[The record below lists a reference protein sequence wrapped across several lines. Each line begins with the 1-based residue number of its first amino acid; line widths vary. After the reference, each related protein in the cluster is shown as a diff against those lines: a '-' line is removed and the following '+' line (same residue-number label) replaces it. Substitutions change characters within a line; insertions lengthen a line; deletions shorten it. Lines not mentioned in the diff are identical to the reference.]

1 MKRMLLARAVL
12 IGYTACL
19 MGSLSDGPASAVLSV
34 CRAGM
39 PPRHDDKRWFRGVG
53 LMVAALA
60 FLLQVVSWAW
70 APAQAAAFVNGQ
82 DGEILICTGDG
93 LVKFTPDGQG
103 DSGDDNAASGHG
115 CPLCPLVGG
124 LALPPQ
130 PPLQA
135 VPVRIIRLQA
145 AALPGAQIAA
155 GWFLA
160 TLQARAPPPIG

>member
-1 MKRMLLARAVL
+1 
-12 IGYTACL
+12 
-19 MGSLSDGPASAVLSV
+19 
-34 CRAGM
+34 M
-39 PPRHDDKRWFRGVG
+39 PPRHDHKRRFRCAG

-70 APAQAAAFVNGQ
+70 APAQAAVNGR
-82 DGEILICTGDG
+82 DGEILICTADG
-93 LVKFTPDGQG
+93 LVKFTPDGEG
-103 DSGDDNAASGHG
+103 DSGGDNAATDHG

-124 LALPPQ
+124 LALPTQ
-130 PPLQA
+130 PPLQT
-135 VPVRIIRLQA
+135 VPVRLIRLQA